1 MGKEILKASEALN
14 VAQTQGFE
22 FLKNQIAKYIKMAAE
37 RGETSLTWDFSRVDD
52 NIIHN
57 KIYRFFR
64 DLGYSFFETETDGN
78 RIIEMKFEWGEEKEE
93 KEDYDCIYGLIDY
106 ETKTSGFE
114 NAARYV
120 LNEVHSAARNG
131 LVRAHISIKDM
142 SPRVLERVIK
152 PYRETG
158 FQLEESEDTLTIS
171 WAKPLEEF
179 EGLKDKLIK

>member
-14 VAQTQGFE
+14 VAQTQGFD
-22 FLKNQIAKYIKMAAE
+22 FLKNQIAKHIKRAAE
-37 RGETSLTWDFSRVDD
+37 RGETSLTWDFSCVDD

-64 DLGYSFFETETDGN
+64 DLGYVFYEIKTDGD

-131 LVRAHISIKDM
+131 LVRAYISIKDM

-152 PYRETG
+152 PYREMG
-158 FQLEESEDTLTIS
+158 FQLEENEDFLTIS

-179 EGLKDKLIK
+179 EELKDKLIK